1 MARKK
6 VFIATR
12 MGMHIGRFATREEA
26 QAAIEADKASI
37 AKFAADGWCSA
48 EGWWWDIREQYR

>member
-12 MGMHIGRFATREEA
+12 MGMHIGKFDTRSKAEV
-26 QAAIEADKASI
+26 AIEADKKSI
-37 AKFAADGWCSA
+37 AKSAADGWCSA
-48 EGWWWDIREQYR
+48 DGWWWDIRVQ